1 MAARPE
7 GTPVWTDAMFTDVEG
22 AKTFYGDVL
31 GWTFGESSSEFGN
44 YTQAYK
50 GGKAV
55 AAVVPPMPGQDG
67 EPQSAWCLYF
77 ASPDVAATAEKIRSA
92 GGTVLMEP
100 MQVGDFGSMCIAQDP
115 SGATFGIWQGGQH
128 EGFELEGES
137 GSFAWAEVF
146 TREPEKADKFYT
158 DVFGYNSKKMKDEH
172 MDYRVFDLGGD
183 QPVLGR
189 MVMTAEDFPPEI
201 PSYIQLYFAVD
212 NCDKAVEAAE
222 RLNGRKV
229 FGPMDS
235 PFGRFAAI
243 VDPQGAAFAVIDMK
257 TTVGAMPEME

>member
-1 MAARPE
+1 MHR
-7 GTPVWTDAMFTDVEG
+7 
-22 AKTFYGDVL
+22 
-31 GWTFGESSSEFGN
+31 
-44 YTQAYK
+44 
-50 GGKAV
+50 
-55 AAVVPPMPGQDG
+55 
-67 EPQSAWCLYF
+67 
-77 ASPDVAATAEKIRSA
+77 A
-92 GGTVLMEP
+92 GS
-100 MQVGDFGSMCIAQDP
+100 VGCHVRHLA
-115 SGATFGIWQGGQH
+115 GGQH

>member
-7 GTPVWTDAMFTDVEG
+7 GTPVWTDAMFTDLEG

-31 GWTFGESSSEFGN
+31 GWTFGESSSEYGN

-50 GGKAV
+50 NGKAV

-67 EPQSAWCLYF
+67 EARSAWCLYL

-100 MQVGDFGSMCIAQDP
+100 MQVGDFGSMCLAQDP
-115 SGATFGIWQGGQH
+115 AGVTFGVWQAGRH
-128 EGFELEGES
+128 EGFELEGET
-137 GSFAWAEVF
+137 GSYTWAEVF
-146 TREPEKADKFYT
+146 TREPAKSDAFFTE
-158 DVFGYNSKKMKDEH
+158 VFGYGSKKIKDEH
-172 MDYRVFDLGGD
+172 VDYRIFDLGGP

-189 MVMTAEDFPPEI
+189 MVMSAEDFPPEV
-201 PSYIQLYFAVD
+201 PSYVQLYFAVD

-222 RLNGRKV
+222 RLGGRKV

-235 PFGRFAAI
+235 PFGRFAA
-243 VDPQGAAFAVIDMK
+243 VLDPQGAPFAVIDAK
-257 TTVGAMPEME
+257 TTVGEMPELV

>member
-50 GGKAV
+50 NGKAV

-77 ASPDVAATAEKIRSA
+77 ASPDAAATAEKIRRA

-115 SGATFGIWQGGQH
+115 SGVAFGVWQAGQH
-128 EGFELEGES
+128 AGFELEGET
-137 GSFAWAEVF
+137 GSYAWAEVF
-146 TREPEKADKFYT
+146 TREPAKSDAFFTE
-158 DVFGYNSKKMKDEH
+158 VFGYSSQKIKDEH
-172 MDYRVFDLGGD
+172 MDYRVFDLGGP

-189 MVMTAEDFPPEI
+189 MVMTAEGFPAEI
-201 PSYIQLYFAVD
+201 PPYIQLYFGVD

-222 RLNGRKV
+222 RLGGRKV

-243 VDPQGAAFAVIDMK
+243 LDPQGAAFAVIDMK
-257 TTVGAMPEME
+257 TTVGKTPDME

>member
-1 MAARPE
+1 MAVRPE

-50 GGKAV
+50 NGKAV

-67 EPQSAWCLYF
+67 DQPSAWCLYF
-77 ASPDVAATAEKIRSA
+77 ASPDVAATAERIRSA

-100 MQVGDFGSMCIAQDP
+100 MQVGDFGSMCLAQDP
-115 SGATFGIWQGGQH
+115 SGVTFGVWQAGVH

-137 GSFAWAEVF
+137 GSFVWAEVF
-146 TREPEKADKFYT
+146 TREPAKSDDFFTA
-158 DVFGYNSKKMKDEH
+158 VFGYNSKTMPDGE

-183 QPVLGR
+183 PLLGR
-189 MVMTAEDFPPEI
+189 MVMTADQFPPEI
-201 PSYIQLYFAVD
+201 PSYIQVYFAVD
-212 NCDKAVEAAE
+212 NCDKAVEAAQ
-222 RLNGRKV
+222 RLRGQKV

-243 VDPQGAAFAVIDMK
+243 MDPQGAAFTVIDVR
-257 TTVGAMPEME
+257 TAVGEMPEMS

>member
-50 GGKAV
+50 NGKAV

-77 ASPDVAATAEKIRSA
+77 SSPDVTATAEKIRSA

-100 MQVGDFGSMCIAQDP
+100 MQVGDFGSMCIAREP
-115 SGATFGIWQGGQH
+115 SGAVFGVWQGGTH

-137 GSFAWAEVF
+137 GSYVWAEVF
-146 TREPEKADKFYT
+146 TREPAKADDFFT
-158 DVFGYNSKKMKDEH
+158 AVFGYRSKTMPDGE
-172 MDYRVFDLGGD
+172 MDYRVFDLGAG
-183 QPVLGR
+183 PVLGR
-189 MVMTAEDFPPEI
+189 MVMTADFSPEVPP
-201 PSYIQLYFAVD
+201 YIQVYFAVD

-222 RLNGRKV
+222 RLKGRKI

-235 PFGRFAAI
+235 PFGRFASI
-243 VDPQGAAFAVIDMK
+243 MDPQGAAFAVIDVR
-257 TTVGAMPEME
+257 TTVGEVPEMV